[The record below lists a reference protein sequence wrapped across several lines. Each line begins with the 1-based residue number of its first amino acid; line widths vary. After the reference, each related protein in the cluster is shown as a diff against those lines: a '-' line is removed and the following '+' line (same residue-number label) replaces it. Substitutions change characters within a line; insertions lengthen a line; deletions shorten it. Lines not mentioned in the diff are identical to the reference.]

1 MGTNLYLAKIAMDI
15 VAKHVQADK
24 DGMRIAQHTD
34 SAAIRRIRDAVSLL
48 NAGSAA
54 ITEWD
59 ESMIR
64 QLVDTVKVLS
74 ADRILVRLRGGAEIE
89 QPVEEAQVKWYA

>member
-1 MGTNLYLAKIAMDI
+1 MAALKEQRDALLE
-15 VAKHVQADK
+15 Q
-24 DGMRIAQHTD
+24 QHTD
-34 SAAIRRIRDAVSLL
+34 SAASRRIRDAVRLL
-48 NAGSAA
+48 DAGSAA

-64 QLVDTVKVLS
+64 QLVDTVTVLA
-74 ADRILVRLRGGAEIE
+74 ADRILVRLRGGVEIE

>member
-1 MGTNLYLAKIAMDI
+1 M
-15 VAKHVQADK
+15 
-24 DGMRIAQHTD
+24 
-34 SAAIRRIRDAVSLL
+34 SLL

-64 QLVDTVKVLS
+64 RLVDTVKALS
-74 ADRILVRLRGGAEIE
+74 ADHILVRLRDGAEIE
-89 QPVEEAQVKWYA
+89 QPVEEAQIKWYA